1 MREGH
6 SEAEWTDEHEA
17 EFARRVG
24 GIALRLARVLVTL
37 SETDEALALA
47 RGKGLD
53 LVLIVPDAEPPVARI
68 MNYGKF
74 KYEKE
79 KRDKAAKKL
88 AKVRIDMSAGGAR
101 CYFARGRR
109 ACPAMRQ
116 PH

>member
-1 MREGH
+1 MNENI
-6 SEAEWTDEHEA
+6 SAAEL
-17 EFARRVG
+17 RVAG
-24 GIALRLARVLVTL
+24 EDKEPLGVFPR
-37 SETDEALALA
+37 DEALALA